1 MNFNEIVFWL
11 IIFFYIAP
19 RCVLIIAFYHEYTHN
34 LRDKKELYSAV
45 ITALLF
51 SEFFMLYL
59 FFSFLECVFTI
70 TSNKIE
76 NFIVFIES
84 KIRKFIKRF
93 L

>member
-1 MNFNEIVFWL
+1 MNINEIIFWL
-11 IIFFYIAP
+11 IIFLCIAP

-34 LRDKKELYSAV
+34 LRAKIELYSAV
-45 ITALLF
+45 ITTLLF

-76 NFIVFIES
+76 NFILFIES
-84 KIRKFIKRF
+84 KIKKIIKAF

>member
-1 MNFNEIVFWL
+1 MNINEIIFWL
-11 IIFFYIAP
+11 IIFFCIAS

-34 LRDKKELYSAV
+34 LRDKIELYSAV

-70 TSNKIE
+70 TSNKIK
-76 NFIVFIES
+76 NFILFIES
-84 KIRKFIKRF
+84 KIKRIIKAF